1 MTAVQAENKLWGF
14 VDNTGNITA
23 EPQFK
28 AVLTPFSEGLAGVRT
43 IDGKAY
49 AKTDGAIAFMADYDQ
64 LYPFEKGIAEVRKGT
79 VSKEHIRR
87 GFPISIGIGWGH
99 WFYPCC
105 YHHSHLAGE
114 SDSLSGGRTTAM
126 KKSFLP

>member
-14 VDNTGNITA
+14 VDNTGHVTA

-49 AKTDGAIAFMADYDQ
+49 AKTDGTIAFMADYDQ
-64 LYPFEKGIAEVRKGT
+64 LYPLKRNRRSQKGD
-79 VSKEHIRR
+79 
-87 GFPISIGIGWGH
+87 
-99 WFYPCC
+99 C
-105 YHHSHLAGE
+105 L
-114 SDSLSGGRTTAM
+114 
-126 KKSFLP
+126 

>member
-28 AVLTPFSEGLAGVRT
+28 AVLTPFSEGLAGVMT

-49 AKTDGAIAFMADYDQ
+49 AKTDGTIAFMADYDQ
-64 LYPFEKGIAEVRKGT
+64 LYPFEKGIAEVRKGL
-79 VSKEHIRR
+79 SLKSISAAASLFPSASAGDI
-87 GFPISIGIGWGH
+87 GFTPLL
-99 WFYPCC
+99 P
-105 YHHSHLAGE
+105 
-114 SDSLSGGRTTAM
+114 SLP
-126 KKSFLP
+126 F

>member
-49 AKTDGAIAFMADYDQ
+49 AKTDGTIAFMADYDQ
-64 LYPFEKGIAEVRKGT
+64 LYPLRKESPKSERELSLKSISAAASLFPSASAGD
-79 VSKEHIRR
+79 I
-87 GFPISIGIGWGH
+87 GFTPAVTITPI
-99 WFYPCC
+99 
-105 YHHSHLAGE
+105 LAGA